1 MKAAI
6 IGLAGPELGAEEAEM
21 LRRAPPAGVIL
32 FARNVTTPAALH
44 RLVADLR
51 AILPREAVLMIDQE
65 GGRVARLRPPF
76 WRDHPPAAA
85 LGRVFA
91 RDPAVGRRAAFL
103 QGALNGAECAAL
115 GLDVVTAPVLDL
127 AVPGAHA
134 VIGDRAFG
142 ADPGMVAELGAALA
156 AGLLAAGV
164 QPVMKHIPGHGRA
177 TSDSHLTLPVV
188 AAADLG
194 ADFAPFAA
202 NAGLHGGLPWA
213 MTAHILYPAFD
224 PDRPATLSPTIIG
237 DVIRGAPIGFAGVL
251 VSDDLAMR
259 ALAGRPGDLA
269 IAALAAGCDLAL
281 HCTGVFAETASLLAV
296 CPEIAPQAAERLAQ
310 ARALA
315 ASRRDPRLVA
325 DLDGLAAERGDLL
338 G

>member
-6 IGLAGPELGAEEAEM
+6 IGLAGPELGADEADL

-32 FARNVTTPAALH
+32 FARNITTPAALH
-44 RLVADLR
+44 RLVAALR
-51 AILPREAVLMIDQE
+51 AILPGEAVLMIDQE

-76 WRDHPPAAA
+76 WREHPPAAA
-85 LGRVFA
+85 LGLVFA
-91 RDPAVGRRAAFL
+91 RDPAAGRRAAFL
-103 QGALNGAECAAL
+103 QGALIGAECAAL

-127 AVPGAHA
+127 AFPGAHA

-142 ADPGMVAELGAALA
+142 ADPGPVATLGAALA

-188 AAADLG
+188 AQADLG

-202 NAGLHGGLPWA
+202 NAGIHGEIPWA
-213 MTAHILYPAFD
+213 MTAHILYPALD
-224 PDRPATLSPTIIG
+224 PDRPATLSPTIIK
-237 DVIRGAPIGFAGVL
+237 DVIRGAPIGFGGVL

-259 ALAGRPGDLA
+259 ALAGAPGALA
-269 IAALAAGCDLAL
+269 IAALEAGCDLAL
-281 HCTGVFAETASLLAV
+281 HCTGVLAETAAVLEACPAVTALA
-296 CPEIAPQAAERLAQ
+296 AARLAQ

-315 ASRRDPRLVA
+315 ASRRDSRLVA
-325 DLDGLAAERGDLL
+325 DCDDLAAEREGLL
-338 G
+338 A